1 MQKAQKRVANF
12 KLEGLLSSKTP
23 FTNYNGSIFAE
34 IDSEGVYRVTH
45 WRTVIWEYSLNEG
58 RTLTFN
64 FDYYSQTT
72 SALQGKIA
80 RAGLSPQEV
89 RDLLSIYLNPYWKKL
104 APNYYRRLA
113 GMVRI
118 GR

>member
-12 KLEGLLSSKTP
+12 TIEGLLSSRTP
-23 FTNYNGSIFAE
+23 FTNYNASIIAE

-45 WRTVIWEYSLNEG
+45 WKTVIWEYSLSES
-58 RTLTFN
+58 RTLQ
-64 FDYYSQTT
+64 FDFKHYSQTT

-80 RAGLSPQEV
+80 RAGLHPQEV
-89 RDLLSIYLNPYWKKL
+89 RDMLGIFLDPILKKQM
-104 APNYYRRLA
+104 PNQYRRLA